1 MTTTPSIRKLLSS
14 IGVDLLTGSAGVVYA
29 GVLLIDKVQSL
40 RLRCIDSIALT
51 KIREQGPYKLE
62 DIPGD
67 RETPG
72 VLQRKGLI
80 RETTVRGVSGYYVC
94 TPFGA
99 QAYQVLSC

>member
-14 IGVDLLTGSAGVVYA
+14 IGIDLLNSSTGTVYA
-29 GVLLIDKVQSL
+29 GVTLIDRIQSL
-40 RLRCIDSIALT
+40 RLRCIDSVALT